1 MLEGKVLFILV
12 MKPEARL
19 VSERMNFF
27 FYSLI
32 GLFLRIWFVSMAAQ
46 TNSCL
51 DCGPEFSLQTTA
63 SVASWIGM
71 SLIRAGTGM
80 AER

>member
-1 MLEGKVLFILV
+1 MLEEKVLFILF
-12 MKPEARL
+12 MKPEACL
-19 VSERMNFF
+19 VSEKEF

-46 TNSCL
+46 RISCL
-51 DCGPEFSLQTTA
+51 DCGPEFSLQTSA
-63 SVASWIGM
+63 YVASWIGM
-71 SLIRAGTGM
+71 SLIGAGIAM

>member
-12 MKPEARL
+12 MKPEACL
-19 VSERMNFF
+19 VSERMNF

-32 GLFLRIWFVSMAAQ
+32 GLFLRIWLVSMAQ
-46 TNSCL
+46 TIPCL
-51 DCGPEFSLQTTA
+51 DCGPEFSLQTSA
-63 SVASWIGM
+63 YVASWIGM
-71 SLIRAGTGM
+71 SLIGAGIGM